1 MKAKAAVI
9 ALVFLLAGCSP
20 AVISVPTEYSTPIVP
35 TKTNVPTLRPTF
47 TPTTPI
53 IPTPVSRP
61 SVWQIWFRGFSCEG
75 IELCEDAGEGPRPK
89 SSYFS
94 IHSDGT
100 ALKPVDI
107 TSIPTPQLPDG
118 APPLQDG
125 FATIPQISPDQS
137 TLVYGAK
144 VNGIHALYLVD
155 IQTGQAAKLYQTAS
169 IEDHLFWIG
178 TACWSPDGQTID
190 FMLHS
195 RAGMDN
201 QPPNLYRINRDGSHL
216 QELYTF
222 PGLENAWFG
231 NCSPDGQEIVL
242 SLPGS
247 PKVEENGLYLIN
259 RNTGQLKQILSGYSA
274 VAVWPPQTKIP

>member
-1 MKAKAAVI
+1 MKAFIVFITLIFLPAACTP
-9 ALVFLLAGCSP
+9 AGKL
-20 AVISVPTEYSTPIVP
+20 VPTTIYVTPANPIRTLNTQVNPTPIP
-35 TKTNVPTLRPTF
+35 T
-47 TPTTPI
+47 
-53 IPTPVSRP
+53 P
-61 SVWQIWFRGFSCEG
+61 SVWQIWFRGYSCEG
-75 IELCEDAGEGPRPK
+75 MELCGEGQQPIS

-100 ALKPVDI
+100 GLRPEQVPAL
-107 TSIPTPQLPDG
+107 PTPQLPDG
-118 APPLQDG
+118 APSLSDG
-125 FATIPQISPDQS
+125 FSSVPQVSPDKT

-144 VNGIHALYLVD
+144 EDLIYGLYLVD
-155 IQTGQAAKLYQTAS
+155 IQTGQATKIYQTET
-169 IEDHLFWIG
+169 IEDHIFWIG
-178 TACWSPDGQTID
+178 TPCWSADGQTID

-201 QPPNLYRINRDGSHL
+201 QPPVMFRINRDGSHL

-247 PKVEENGLYLIN
+247 PRNEENGLYLIN
-259 RNTGQLKQILSGYSA
+259 RNTGQFKQILSGYSA
-274 VAVWPPQTKIP
+274 VAVWPPQTEIP